1 MNTSFIHLFVDSF
14 KFDLLHLM
22 CVKCLREKKIGTT
35 SEVRAASEVGFFTCH
50 LEQTTS
56 LRLTKE

>member
-1 MNTSFIHLFVDSF
+1 MLE
-14 KFDLLHLM
+14 
-22 CVKCLREKKIGTT
+22 REKIGTT